1 MLEKRGNLLEL
12 VDPALGKNFN
22 KEEALQLLTLGLLCA
37 SPSPALRPTMG
48 SVVAMLGG
56 RMPVEVPAMEF
67 TMAESVEMGFQSSQ
81 TLSTNDYGNSQS
93 VSTVGIWENSMSSPP
108 HYNFQSATSR
118 LLANRGD

>member
-37 SPSPALRPTMG
+37 SPSPALRPTMA

-93 VSTVGIWENSMSSPP
+93 VSTDAIWGNSMTSPP
-108 HYNFQSATSR
+108 HNNFQSATSR
-118 LLANRGD
+118 LLADRGD